1 MENVGRFM
9 GMHLMANNVEQESF
23 VINKKK
29 KLGEYDKL
37 TFGGKSWHIK
47 RNKTIS
53 MLMIIAFF
61 LYYLSSSERK
71 AWKFRP
77 ERASN
82 PDLDDACAELHQLS
96 Y

>member
-9 GMHLMANNVEQESF
+9 GMHLMANNVEQESL
-23 VINKKK
+23 VINKK

-53 MLMIIAFF
+53 MFMIIAFL

-71 AWKFRP
+71 VWKIQ
-77 ERASN
+77 A
-82 PDLDDACAELHQLS
+82 
-96 Y
+96 